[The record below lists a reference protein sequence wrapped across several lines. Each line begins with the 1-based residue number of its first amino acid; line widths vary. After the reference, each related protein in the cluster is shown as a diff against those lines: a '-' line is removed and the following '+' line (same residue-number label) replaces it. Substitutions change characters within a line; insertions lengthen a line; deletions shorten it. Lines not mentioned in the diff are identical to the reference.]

1 MRKFLV
7 LIYYFLYLWKLI
19 IVTFIPKILYNKRFL
34 FIIITPEHENI
45 GDHAIFLAEKELF
58 KDFYIFEITEFKLA
72 KIFKRYKYYKKSIDI
87 LFGKHLVLCHGGGS
101 IGTLWENADGLL
113 MDFISAR
120 HKNKIIILPQTI
132 FVDNN
137 ISGEIWLEKA
147 RKVYNAHPNLT
158 VCAREKISYELT
170 KELLY
175 NINKVY
181 LIPDMVLSLN
191 KCKKEVMR
199 NGVALCLRNDCEKT
213 INEEKYDEI
222 VNFAQSKFIKILFA
236 DMSAGS
242 SVTAF
247 ERETVVNEQFDK
259 FRGAE
264 LVITDR
270 LHGMIFAAI
279 TGTPCAVLN
288 SKSHKVKGVYDWC
301 LSDLEYIRFVDS
313 VEEISEFYN
322 QIKGKT
328 FVYDN
333 TKLKPYYEKLLEL
346 IK

>member
-1 MRKFLV
+1 MLV
-7 LIYYFLYLWKLI
+7 KRFIAKIYYFLKLLKATI
-19 IVTFIPKILYNKRFL
+19 FCAPKKIKYGNNFVFL
-34 FIIITPEHENI
+34 LLTPKHGNL
-45 GDHAIFLAEKELF
+45 GDHAIAKAEKAFF
-58 KDFYIFEITEFKLA
+58 KDLYIYELVGEDIGRLL
-72 KIFKRYKYYKKSIDI
+72 RYNYGKAAIRL
-87 LFGKHLVLCHGGGS
+87 LFGKHMIFVHGGGYLGS
-101 IGTLWENADGLL
+101 LYPDADESAMRIIETLQQ
-113 MDFISAR
+113 
-120 HKNKIIILPQTI
+120 NKIIILPQT
-132 FVDNN
+132 VYYDENDA
-137 ISGEIWLEKA
+137 GKQWLKQAEKI
-147 RKVYNAHPNLT
+147 YNSHPNLT
-158 VCAREKISYELT
+158 VCTREKISYELT
-170 KELLY
+170 RNFFE
-175 NINKVY
+175 NTY

-191 KCKKEVMR
+191 ECKDDVFR
-199 NGVALCLRNDCEKT
+199 RGVAICLRSDREKT
-213 INEEKYDEI
+213 LTDGEYDSVI
-222 VNFAQSKFIKILFA
+222 NFAQSDFDNVIYA
-236 DMSAGS
+236 DMVMESTISQKAR
-242 SVTAF
+242 
-247 ERETVVNEQFDK
+247 ERRLNEQFDK

>member
-1 MRKFLV
+1 MKRLFMKILSFL
-7 LIYYFLYLWKLI
+7 YYFFYILSIALKTA
-19 IVTFIPKILYNKRFL
+19 VPKIIYRDRFVFL
-34 FIIITPEHENI
+34 LLTPLHNNL
-45 GDHAIFLAEKELF
+45 GDHAIAKAENLFLEN
-58 KDFYIFEITEFKLA
+58 FYVEEIAGERLK
-72 KIFKRYKYYKKSIDI
+72 KIIVYKKYRSILKM
-87 LFGKHLVLCHGGGS
+87 LFGKYPMLITGGGS
-101 IGTLWENADGLL
+101 IGTLWPYYDEIVMEIIN
-113 MDFISAR
+113 
-120 HKNKIIILPQTI
+120 HQHQNKIIIMPQTI
-132 FVDNN
+132 YYDEND
-137 ISGEIWLEKA
+137 GEWLQTAIKI
-147 RKVYNAHPNLT
+147 YNEHPNLT
-158 VCAREKISYELT
+158 VCTREKISYELT
-170 KELLY
+170 KNFFE
-175 NINKVY
+175 NTY

-191 KCKKEVMR
+191 ECKDDVFR
-199 NGVALCLRNDCEKT
+199 RGVAICLRSDREKT
-213 INEEKYDEI
+213 ITDGEYDSI
-222 VNFAQSKFIKILFA
+222 INFSQSSFDKVIYV
-236 DMSAGS
+236 DMLTGLSIS
-242 SVTAF
+242 FS
-247 ERETVVNEQFDK
+247 ERDQKLNEQFDK